1 LGLFFG
7 VPPELLAVY
16 AQLLRE
22 DRSML
27 KITSKIAFGLIVL
40 LLALC
45 AALFGQDTG
54 LISGNVADESGAVIP
69 NAPITITNKATG
81 FVRNLTS
88 NAEGFYSA
96 SALAAGVYQIRV
108 EVQGFRTLVRDATV
122 QVGLTTTADMRM
134 SVGQTSEVVNVEAA
148 TAQIEYEKNAIDG
161 VVGRATIESL
171 PLNGRS
177 YMQLASI
184 EPGVKINTSGTSQYN
199 SQFSVSVLGGD
210 SGRTAISVDG
220 GPVRDTIEG
229 SGSSMNFSQEV
240 VQEFQLSQVNFD
252 LSTDITSVGSI
263 NIVTRSGGNDF
274 HGSGYFFYRD
284 HNMAA
289 YPGLA
294 HTGPDPF
301 FARRNPGF
309 WLGGPIKKDKAF
321 FFFNYEH
328 MNQTQAVTVQPDLP
342 SLSALAGNFSSPYTD
357 NTLSVRFDYRLTSKH
372 NFFARYSHDGN
383 NAFGPSGNT
392 AVAPSAWLRNVNW
405 ADQSTL
411 GLTSTL
417 TPSIVNDFRFSYNF
431 WSNRNLFP
439 NTNDCTSC
447 IGLGFPGLTF
457 VGSALG
463 AFVGDTLNA
472 TQGRDLRRFTWND
485 NVTWQK
491 GTHRIKVGG
500 EIEYDPGTGF
510 WGYCDPGCEAVFSP
524 EYVKGLLGPLTP
536 LFFPNLPSKIT
547 SNADIMNLPF
557 VAGGGTVVG
566 IGDPSQP
573 PLYNQST
580 AKVNDRYRIYAT
592 DTWKIRPNFTLNY
605 GLAYEYESNL
615 FNEDLT
621 KPQFLAP
628 IYGNNLSPT
637 QPNHG
642 NVSPSVGFAW
652 NVGHDN
658 KTVIRAGAGIYYD
671 TEYLYRRLQER
682 SEIGPVG
689 NGRVQYPTNDFLN
702 IFPGIVNVGAT
713 AATGKTVLVGVGS
726 PIPANA
732 LTTLTLGQFMQI
744 YNQQIGGVAATLAPT
759 SLTNLAVRTID
770 ITKSGQ
776 QLLPHD
782 YPVQRSYHMSVGAQR
797 QVRHDLVV
805 SADFVRRVFLNVL
818 YDTSNPIDLNFYN
831 RYVNGVQSPVIPTC
845 TAAQASTPGV
855 ECSNGPIS
863 FWVPGARNTYTALL
877 LKADKRFANR
887 FQFTASYALQS
898 QRGVNGIYDLNN
910 YNLSYGPQGSRN
922 VLSVVGT
929 VDLPWGFQFGLIST
943 TATRVPVEPAISGIE
958 VNGLTGIV
966 NTALPGLAF
975 NCLNAGCGTAALASA
990 VSSFNT
996 TYAGKSDATGKPIPT
1011 LSLPSG
1017 YSLGDGVNSQDIRLT
1032 KVFPVK
1038 ERYKFSIFGEIF
1050 NVFNIANL
1058 SGYNWN
1064 INSGTFGLPTQRAT
1078 QVFGSGGPRAAQIG
1092 GRFSF

>member
-1 LGLFFG
+1 
-7 VPPELLAVY
+7 
-16 AQLLRE
+16 
-22 DRSML
+22 ML
-27 KITSKIAFGLIVL
+27 KITSKIAVGVVVAFLFLHIALI
-40 LLALC
+40 A
-45 AALFGQDTG
+45 QDSG
-54 LISGNVADESGAVIP
+54 IISGNVADESGAVIP
-69 NAPITITNKATG
+69 NASLIITNKATG
-81 FVRNLTS
+81 YARHVVS
-88 NAEGFYSA
+88 SSEGFFSA
-96 SALAAGVYQIRV
+96 SALPAGVYEIRA
-108 EVQGFRTLVRDATV
+108 EVKGFRTLVREATV

-134 SVGQTSEVVNVEAA
+134 SVGQATEVVNVEAA

-240 VQEFQLSQVNFD
+240 VQEFQLSEVNFD

-274 HGSGYFFYRD
+274 HGSGYFLFRD

-289 YPGLA
+289 YPALA
-294 HTGPDPF
+294 HTGPSPF

-342 SLSALAGNFSSPYTD
+342 SLSALAGNFSSPYSDT
-357 NTLSVRFDYRLTSKH
+357 TISARFDYRLSSKH
-372 NFFARYSHDGN
+372 NLFARYSHDGN

-411 GLTSTL
+411 GVTSTL

-439 NTNDCTSC
+439 NSTDCTSC
-447 IGLGFPGLTF
+447 VGLGFPGLTF
-457 VGSALG
+457 VGSSLG

-472 TQGRDLRRFTWND
+472 TQGRDLRRFTWTD
-485 NVTWQK
+485 SLTWQK
-491 GTHRIKVGG
+491 GKHRIKFGG

-524 EYVKGLLGPLTP
+524 EYIKGILGPLTP

-557 VAGGGTVVG
+557 VGGGGTVVG

-580 AKVNDRYRIYAT
+580 AKTNNRYRIYAT
-592 DTWKIRPNFTLNY
+592 DTWRIRPNFTLNY

-621 KPQFLAP
+621 KPQLLAP
-628 IYGNNLSPT
+628 VYGSDLSPT

-642 NVSPSVGFAW
+642 NVSPSIGFAW

-682 SEIGPVG
+682 SLIGPVG
-689 NGRVQYPTNDFLN
+689 NGRVQYPTNDFIN
-702 IFPGIVNVGAT
+702 IFQGIVNVGAT
-713 AATGKTVLVGVGS
+713 AATGKTVLVPVGAQ
-726 PIPANA
+726 IPANA

-744 YNQQIGGVAATLAPT
+744 YNQQIGGIAASLAPT
-759 SLTNLAVRTID
+759 SLTSLAVRTID
-770 ITKSGQ
+770 ITKSGA
-776 QLLPHD
+776 QLLPHN
-782 YPVQRSYHMSVGAQR
+782 YPVQHSYHMSVGAKR

-805 SADFVRRVFLNVL
+805 SADFVRRVFLDVL
-818 YDTSNPIDLNFYN
+818 YDTSNPIDFNFYN
-831 RYVNGVQSPVIPTC
+831 RYVNGVQSPVIPICST
-845 TAAQASTPGV
+845 AQASTPGV
-855 ECSNGPIS
+855 QCSNGPIT
-863 FWVPGARNTYTALL
+863 FWAPGARNTYTALL

-898 QRGVNGIYDLNN
+898 QHGVNGIYDLNN
-910 YNLSYGPQGSRN
+910 YNMSYGPQGSRN

-943 TATRVPVEPAISGIE
+943 TATRVPVNPLISGIE
-958 VNGLTGIV
+958 INGATGVV
-966 NTALPGLAF
+966 NTPLPGLSF

-990 VSSFNT
+990 VSSFNS
-996 TYAGKSDATGKPIPT
+996 TYAGKLDVTGKTIPT

-1017 YSLGDGVNSQDIRLT
+1017 YKLGDGLSSQDIRLT
-1032 KVFPVK
+1032 KVFTFK
-1038 ERYKFSIFGEIF
+1038 ERYKISIFGEIF

-1058 SGYNWN
+1058 SGYNFN

-1078 QVFGSGGPRAAQIG
+1078 QVFGSGGPRAGQIG
-1092 GRFSF
+1092 ARFSF